1 MDSASALKL
10 LAFVKHLYPSGL
22 IRSMLSPSFHAI
34 CCIHFVPIKKSVYKK
49 NAVPTCLLNRYQY
62 GNLQARTKVTAA
74 SSELRGPE
82 GGANFRT

>member
-1 MDSASALKL
+1 L